1 MARFDQYRGLN
12 QWAQRTVCKREKVRI
27 TGVMHFSH
35 GRVKRF
41 SRWSNVPK
49 ARIKVIGIIVGAW
62 KPKVA
67 DLHRYSMPG
76 GKVYEEYVQCAPWSA
91 GPVYHIALKDAK
103 TGQPVAESLWTDEE
117 IQDC

>member
-12 QWAQRTVCKREKVRI
+12 DWAKRTVLKREKVRI
-27 TGVMHFSH
+27 TGVMHFSD

-49 ARIKVIGIIVGAW
+49 ARIKVIGIIEGSW
-62 KPKVA
+62 IPKVA

-117 IQDC
+117 IQCC